1 MGADSYIAEDT
12 GGIRVGIKKNC
23 DIEGA
28 ILDKNVRLGND
39 VVIKPFPRG
48 TDRDA
53 ENFIVRDGIVI
64 IPKNTHIPAGTRIT
78 PEDV

>member
-1 MGADSYIAEDT
+1 MTCIIEKT

-23 DIEGA
+23 YIDGA
-28 ILDKNVRLGND
+28 ILDKNVRLGKD

-48 TDRDA
+48 TDIDA

-78 PEDV
+78 PEDI